1 VAFPAVSFP
10 PRNGAARKVA
20 RGGKPEGSRNKR
32 SVALASLIAVS
43 PPAFEQKD
51 SSSSLGEMRGRGQ
64 RARQPGIGARAR
76 SEGESRQRLA
86 GRAALHVRTYARV
99 FMGILQE
106 SPRPRYTTRD
116 PTDHARSLKVKLP
129 P

>member
-1 VAFPAVSFP
+1 MAFPAVSFP

-51 SSSSLGEMRGRGQ
+51 SSSSRRC
-64 RARQPGIGARAR
+64 GAKSETAGDR
-76 SEGESRQRLA
+76 SESEVG
-86 GRAALHVRTYARV
+86 G
-99 FMGILQE
+99 
-106 SPRPRYTTRD
+106 
-116 PTDHARSLKVKLP
+116 
-129 P
+129 